1 MKKRYIT
8 AVCCLLAAVL
18 TSLCASLQAQQQ
30 RLAEKLI
37 RLHVVANSDTREDQ
51 RVKLLV
57 RDAVLETADG
67 LLRDAQNPEAA
78 LQTGLPELER
88 AANEKLASLG
98 CEETASVSLRRELF
112 PTREYETFR
121 LPAGVYRTLRVSI
134 GQAGG
139 HNWWCVVFPP
149 LCLDSSK
156 VRAEEKK
163 AGYTEE
169 ETALLAGKD
178 GSSKVR
184 FFFLDLA
191 AKLRR
196 LFD

>member
-139 HNWWCVVFPP
+139 HNWWCVMYPAMCIP
-149 LCLDSSK
+149 LASQPADTLDTLPEDFTGNR
-156 VRAEEKK
+156 VEF
-163 AGYTEE
+163 
-169 ETALLAGKD
+169 
-178 GSSKVR
+178 R
-184 FFFLDLA
+184 FAVYEFF
-191 AKLRR
+191 KS
-196 LFD
+196 LFTGE